1 MFFLFSDVLLQAK
14 PCHPLHPTN
23 GDKFAG
29 QRVYPL
35 KDCTVDKVFGHTQ
48 SQGGLLSLTFPK
60 AKLLL
65 MSSDQEDINDWYYS
79 LSSAVGQLKS
89 RNTVV
94 HQRDDL
100 VRRPLR
106 CFVEDQKNQTTTS
119 TPPTTPGRKRMA
131 PPPPQTPSR
140 PTAPAEAEG
149 SASKRMKLTGGPAES
164 EPARSSCVIL

>member
-131 PPPPQTPSR
+131 PLSIQTPSR
-140 PTAPAEAEG
+140 PTAPQKHG
-149 SASKRMKLTGGPAES
+149 QHPRG
-164 EPARSSCVIL
+164 